1 LLSSTKYFQSAFVP
15 GRTNINSPPLAI
27 PARWQQLFLHSLMT
41 DILKLKDKYL
51 TTLFLKSYNNYS
63 QGYSEEK
70 LCRLLNISVD
80 ESENL
85 KNYLR
90 SKGLIEKMRYKG
102 DSDIILTTEGFD
114 YCLNYREGKT
124 IKRISFTRATID
136 FAYYYHIIDEKGNT
150 SERYT
155 IVISISDI
163 LSAMW
168 GLELNELEKALLLIA
183 RDKIAEKLI
192 DDTLNKFEEIVL
204 LTNNSPAKFP
214 YNIKYLVN
222 VSDAEYE
229 VEIEGKPLNQIVSE
243 NKLAASIIQ
252 IRDTINAIFYKQNS
266 VKLLLLDEERNLLDF
281 FRPANTEEEFSHRVA
296 SLGQVSRNLNVEIL
310 RKLTGISDTNVRSV
324 QLLNHLLVKLGT
336 ENKEIVDILKFLGRI
351 RQGYPI
357 HTDIA
362 GVIEGLSYFSIA
374 YPIEDYESSW
384 GILLSSYLKA
394 LTELNKIFMQVY
406 LAK

>member
-1 LLSSTKYFQSAFVP
+1 M
-15 GRTNINSPPLAI
+15 I
-27 PARWQQLFLHSLMT
+27 
-41 DILKLKDKYL
+41 DIIKLKDRYL
-51 TTLFLKSYNNYS
+51 ATLFLKSHNNYS
-63 QGYSEEK
+63 QGYDEEK
-70 LCRLLNISVD
+70 LCRLLNISVE
-80 ESENL
+80 ESKNL

-90 SKGLIEKMRYKG
+90 SKGLLEKMRHK
-102 DSDIILTTEGFD
+102 SDTDIVLTTEGFD
-114 YCLNYREGKT
+114 YCLNYREGKI
-124 IKRISFTRATID
+124 IKVIRFTHGQYLLPTSRATID

-150 SERYT
+150 SEPYK

-168 GLELNELEKALLLIA
+168 GLELNDLEKALLLIA
-183 RDKIAEKLI
+183 KDKIAEKLI

-214 YNIKYLVN
+214 YNTKYLISA
-222 VSDAEYE
+222 SDAEYE
-229 VEIEGKPLNQIVSE
+229 VEIEGKPLSQNVSE

-252 IRDTINAIFYKQNS
+252 TRDTINAIFYKQNN

-281 FRPANTEEEFSHRVA
+281 FRPANTEEEFSHRIA
-296 SLGQVSRNLNVEIL
+296 SLGQVSRNLNIEVL
-310 RKLTGISDTNVRSV
+310 RKLTGVNDTNVKSV
-324 QLLNHLLVKLGT
+324 QLLNHLLIKLGK
-336 ENKEIVDILKFLGRI
+336 ENKEIVDIFKFLGRI

-362 GVIEGLSYFSIA
+362 GVIEGLSYFKIT

-394 LTELNKIFMQVY
+394 LTELNKIFMSVY

>member
-1 LLSSTKYFQSAFVP
+1 M
-15 GRTNINSPPLAI
+15 I
-27 PARWQQLFLHSLMT
+27 

-51 TTLFLKSYNNYS
+51 ATLFLKSHNNYS

-70 LCRLLNISVD
+70 LCRLLNISVA

-90 SKGLIEKMRYKG
+90 SKGLIEKMRHKG
-102 DSDIILTTEGFD
+102 DSDIVLTTEGFD

-124 IKRISFTRATID
+124 IKRISFTHSQFLLPTSRATID

-150 SERYT
+150 SEPYT

-183 RDKIAEKLI
+183 RDKITEKLI

-222 VSDAEYE
+222 ISDAEYE

-252 IRDTINAIFYKQNS
+252 IRDTINAIFYKQNNI
-266 VKLLLLDEERNLLDF
+266 KLLLLDEERNLLDF

-296 SLGQVSRNLNVEIL
+296 SLGQISRNLNVEIL
-310 RKLTGISDTNVRSV
+310 RKISGISDTNVKSV
-324 QLLNHLLVKLGT
+324 QLLNHFLVKLGK
-336 ENKEIVDILKFLGRI
+336 ENKEIISILKYLGRI

-362 GVIEGLSYFSIA
+362 GVIEGLSYFNIP
-374 YPIEDYESSW
+374 YPIDDYELSW
-384 GILLSSYLKA
+384 GILLSNYLKA

>member
-1 LLSSTKYFQSAFVP
+1 M
-15 GRTNINSPPLAI
+15 I
-27 PARWQQLFLHSLMT
+27 

-51 TTLFLKSYNNYS
+51 TTLFLKSHNNYS

-70 LCRLLNISVD
+70 LCRLLNISVE

-90 SKGLIEKMRYKG
+90 SKGLIEKIRHKG

-124 IKRISFTRATID
+124 IKRISFTHSQYLLPTSRATID
-136 FAYYYHIIDEKGNT
+136 FAYNYHIIDEKGNT
-150 SERYT
+150 SEPYT

-183 RDKIAEKLI
+183 RDKITEKLI

-222 VSDAEYE
+222 VSEAEYE

-252 IRDTINAIFYKQNS
+252 IRDTINAIFYKQNN

-296 SLGQVSRNLNVEIL
+296 SLAQVSRNLNVEIL
-310 RKLTGISDTNVRSV
+310 RKLTGITDTNVKSV
-324 QLLNHLLVKLGT
+324 QLLNHLLVKLGK

-362 GVIEGLSYFSIA
+362 GVIEGLSYFNIA